1 MNYSPPSRQATWKK
15 VCNPGR
21 FTTQEVEPS
30 VEPDLLLDVLA
41 GLIGRPLGAGGHAPD
56 RQVLGDDQA
65 MLINALGRD
74 LMNAILAPVGD
85 PCGDA

>member
-1 MNYSPPSRQATWKK
+1 MNYSPPSRQATRKK

-21 FTTQEVEPS
+21 LPTQEVEPS

-41 GLIGRPLGAGGHAPD
+41 GLLGRPLGAGGHVSD
-56 RQVLGDDQA
+56 RQVLGNDQA
-65 MLINALGRD
+65 MFINALGRD
-74 LMNAILAPVGD
+74 LMNAILALVGY